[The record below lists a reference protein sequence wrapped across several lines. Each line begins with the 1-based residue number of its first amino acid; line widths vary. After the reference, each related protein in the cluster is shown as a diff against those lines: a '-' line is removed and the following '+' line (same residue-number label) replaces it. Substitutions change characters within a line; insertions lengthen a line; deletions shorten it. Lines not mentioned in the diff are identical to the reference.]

1 MNTINTLIK
10 KRTRNCTNSRKVCSK
25 INEILQNKN
34 KHFERIFF
42 SDDGKIIKDQK
53 QWQIDLT
60 IILLVLLKIYLNIE
74 DKVSRLLK
82 KFK

>member
-1 MNTINTLIK
+1 MKFYKIKINTLK
-10 KRTRNCTNSRKVCSK
+10 KY
-25 INEILQNKN
+25 
-34 KHFERIFF
+34 FF
-42 SDDGKIIKDQK
+42 SDYGKIIKDQK

-74 DKVSRLLK
+74 DKVSRFLK